1 MNKGQVIGL
10 AVLGLVVVGA
20 VTVVQ
25 FLKKPRKNSEGFFNA
40 SGFAPA
46 TSNFAKANLKT
57 CKRLDGTYYSEQ
69 QGRPCINGAREVAI
83 R

>member
-10 AVLGLVVVGA
+10 VVTGFVVIGA

-25 FLKKPRKNSEGFFNA
+25 YLKKPRKNSDGFFNA

-46 TSNFAKANLKT
+46 TSNFTKANLIT
-57 CKRLDGTYYSEQ
+57 CKRKDGTYYQEQ
-69 QGRPCINGAREVAI
+69 PYRNCINGAVQLKSV
-83 R
+83 